1 MPVSKVY
8 VFCAICH
15 LKLKTNMCNNENV
28 WFSYKNKVGVGRKVG
43 IVKEYYRNEIV
54 IQTITS

>member
-1 MPVSKVY
+1 
-8 VFCAICH
+8 
-15 LKLKTNMCNNENV
+15 MCNNENV